1 MHRVLAK
8 SAAAPDKLAKVKAA
22 MVNISLAPAIP
33 ATSTPAPAPEKA
45 APAPPAAANTRLA
58 PVHLLILGAMALA
71 LAPQHINTL
80 VPVPATPAAPAPL
93 AVASIQNALAPPLI
107 LGHQGLVNVQLSI
120 NTPAPVRDTPVVWA
134 PPAAENIP
142 LANAPLAT
150 NGKMVV
156 ARNKHR
162 MEQLV
167 SCIIAMAK
175 LLVYVL
181 QVWISILRWKI

>member
-1 MHRVLAK
+1 
-8 SAAAPDKLAKVKAA
+8 
-22 MVNISLAPAIP
+22 MVNISLAPAIL

-93 AVASIQNALAPPLI
+93 AVASIQN
-107 LGHQGLVNVQLSI
+107 V
-120 NTPAPVRDTPVVWA
+120 
-134 PPAAENIP
+134 
-142 LANAPLAT
+142 LANQAT
-150 NGKMVV
+150 HGKMAP
-156 ARNKHR
+156 ARNKR
-162 MEQLV
+162 KTVLKV

-181 QVWISILRWKI
+181 QVWASMLRREIWDK